1 MTQDI
6 IATITDAGGHE
17 WKKHGKHRIY
27 LDVETAYELA
37 GGSISFYKTGN
48 VAVATLPAYE
58 EEHGSLSNRRAYV
71 QSVYYDMADEKFH
84 AQGTTDVV
92 SCLVDQLTSW
102 LDSQLSENPVYAM
115 TVTHMPRQQEDYT
128 YTQQE
133 GFTYTGTLTE
143 LVEQIEADVFSYEFS
158 SGPELMAEIEATE
171 DEAEELL
178 EEEGLSVEPGQTLWI
193 LFDES
198 KHIKKPEITLYLVK
212 RYASHVYDAHIR
224 NIFMEK
230 INAETK

>member
-6 IATITDAGGHE
+6 IATITDAGGLE
-17 WKKHGKHRIY
+17 WKKYGKHRIY

-92 SCLVDQLTSW
+92 SCLVDQLTAW
-102 LDSQLSENPVYAM
+102 LDAQLSENPVYTM
-115 TVTHMPRQQEDYT
+115 TVTHRPMQRED
-128 YTQQE
+128 
-133 GFTYTGTLTE
+133 FTYTGTLIE

-178 EEEGLSVEPGQTLWI
+178 EVEGLSVEPGQTLWI

-198 KHIKKPEITLYLVK
+198 KHIEKPEITLYLVK

>member
-37 GGSISFYKTGN
+37 GGSISFCKTGN

-92 SCLVDQLTSW
+92 SCLVDQLIAW
-102 LDSQLSENPVYAM
+102 LDAQLSENPVYTM
-115 TVTHMPRQQEDYT
+115 TVTHMTRQDD
-128 YTQQE
+128 
-133 GFTYTGTLTE
+133 FTYTGTLTE
-143 LVEQIEADVFSYEFS
+143 LVEQIEADVFRYEFS
-158 SGPELMAEIEATE
+158 SGSPLMIEIEATE
-171 DEAEELL
+171 DEAEELS
-178 EEEGLSVEPGQTLWI
+178 EEEGLSVEPGQTLWE

-198 KHIKKPEITLYLVK
+198 IHIEKRRITPYLVR
-212 RYASHVYDAHIR
+212 RYASHVYQAHIR
-224 NIFMEK
+224 NITVEK
-230 INAETK
+230 QSHGD

>member
-17 WKKHGKHRIY
+17 WKEHGKHRIY

-71 QSVYYDMADEKFH
+71 QSVYYDMEDGNFH
-84 AQGTTDVV
+84 VRGGNRDVLI
-92 SCLVDQLTSW
+92 CLVDQLTAW
-102 LDSQLSENPVYAM
+102 LDAQLSENPVYTM
-115 TVTHMPRQQEDYT
+115 TVTHRPMQQED
-128 YTQQE
+128 
-133 GFTYTGTLTE
+133 FTYTGTLTE

-158 SGPELMAEIEATE
+158 SGPPLMAEIEATE

-178 EEEGLSVEPGQTLWI
+178 EVEGFSVEPGQTLWI

-212 RYASHVYDAHIR
+212 RYASHVYQAHTR
-224 NIFMEK
+224 NITVEK
-230 INAETK
+230 QPHGD